1 MCKARWNA
9 AGWKCWRVRCLVKVI
24 WVHMCTLT
32 DRKKEEK
39 KNKSCMALDR
49 VREYRMKWLKPK
61 RTLLNAWSDDGK
73 SLFIFFPLL
82 HSTLPF
88 FALSQFPSKRSITND
103 FPCTNEKRIRENG
116 IVVLYLMCYLLL
128 KIDSKNFIFP
138 WFENNWTDC
147 AHCTIDSV
155 SVSFVWNIKGSYYL
169 EIL

>member
-39 KNKSCMALDR
+39 KKQKLYGIGSCER
-49 VREYRMKWLKPK
+49 VSNEMTQAEKDLIKCVK
-61 RTLLNAWSDDGK
+61 RWWQVS
-73 SLFIFFPLL
+73 FHFFSIL

-128 KIDSKNFIFP
+128 KIDSKIFIFP

-147 AHCTIDSV
+147 AHYRIDSV